1 VPTGIKIGVS
11 TIPRPKLSWP
21 RRAWPSVVVN
31 LNSMNL
37 KLAKKAGIILSF
49 MTKSQL
55 MFDDYVVV
63 F

>member
-1 VPTGIKIGVS
+1 
-11 TIPRPKLSWP
+11 
-21 RRAWPSVVVN
+21 
-31 LNSMNL
+31 MNL